1 MPNNTKRIV
10 FLAPA
15 LGWGILICYFSLIP
29 GEEVP
34 GVLKSIRD
42 IVLHFTIY
50 AGLSILC
57 FFGLN
62 RFSRSSLPLRKVYAI
77 VIFCF
82 LLGLIIE
89 VIQEK
94 FVAGRHFEWGDVLFN
109 SLGTLLILGLNKKMA
124 PSKL

>member
-1 MPNNTKRIV
+1 MDLSVYLRIGSYLV
-10 FLAPA
+10 RF
-15 LGWGILICYFSLIP
+15 
-29 GEEVP
+29 
-34 GVLKSIRD
+34 
-42 IVLHFTIY
+42 
-50 AGLSILC
+50 AGT
-57 FFGLN
+57 
-62 RFSRSSLPLRKVYAI
+62 AI